1 MREAIEYKDL
11 RTIRYFFIEEY
22 TEKEVKLLRKAVAGT
37 WSNVMKTPDGFFS
50 VSFKENMDI
59 YFELEIG
66 DIIEVCLGRA
76 SLHKKLSYEN
86 VMIRKKFKNTDLL
99 IDGCLVEKCNDSE
112 DHLIKFDTINS
123 DVSNYLW
130 SLTGFIY
137 YLKNLSSGRS
147 YILCPH
153 MAYASITQY
162 SVWYLSGKQLV
173 PSIEYN
179 LEREKKMKKEDLSW
193 GNITKTELEV
203 MFEFRRLKRELSVHR
218 DDSSEGPLPLL
229 FAKIAAIGYAANVN
243 GSHWHWFAPQTGE
256 YEARRSRAMR
266 AINELQTKQ
275 IDDFINNTSLGHLLR
290 FDYEKHQKIAL
301 DEGMVSDI
309 KEGFLY
315 LANIVEKGGTPEKF
329 WDMIINSG
337 FEYEKDE
344 LKKKA
349 QLFIDSLNA

>member
-37 WSNVMKTPDGFFS
+37 WSNVMKTPDGFLS

-76 SLHKKLSYEN
+76 SLHKKLSYES

-130 SLTGFIY
+130 SLTGFTY

-147 YILCPH
+147 YILCPN

-193 GNITKTELEV
+193 RNITETELEV
-203 MFEFRRLKRELSVHR
+203 MFEFRRLKRELYDYR
-218 DDSSEGPLPLL
+218 DNSSEGPLPLL
-229 FAKIAAIGYAANVN
+229 FAKIAAVGYAANVN
-243 GSHWHWFAPQTGE
+243 SSHWYAPRTGE
-256 YEARRSRAMR
+256 YEARRSRAII
-266 AINELQTKQ
+266 AIKDLQTKK
-275 IDDFINNTSLGHLLR
+275 IDDFINNSSLGYLFR
-290 FDYEKHQKIAL
+290 FDYEKQRNTP

-315 LANIVEKGGTPEKF
+315 LAHIVEKGGTPEKF

-344 LKKKA
+344 LKKRA

>member
-1 MREAIEYKDL
+1 MRDAVEYKDL
-11 RTIRYFFIEEY
+11 RTIHYFFIEEY

-37 WSNVMKTPDGFFS
+37 WSNVMKTPDGFFLI
-50 VSFKENMDI
+50 SFMENMDI

-76 SLHKKLSYEN
+76 SLHKKLSYES

-203 MFEFRRLKRELSVHR
+203 MFEFRRLQRELYDYR
-218 DDSSEGPLPLL
+218 DNSSEGPLPLL
-229 FAKIAAIGYAANVN
+229 FAKIAAVGYAANVN
-243 GSHWHWFAPQTGE
+243 SSHWYAPLTGE

-266 AINELQTKQ
+266 VIEYLQTKQ
-275 IDDFINNTSLGHLLR
+275 IDDLINNTSLGHLLR
-290 FDYEKHQKIAL
+290 FDYKKHQKIAP

-344 LKKKA
+344 LKKRA

>member
-1 MREAIEYKDL
+1 MRDTVEYKDL

-37 WSNVMKTPDGFFS
+37 WSNVMKTPDSFFS

-76 SLHKKLSYEN
+76 SLHKKLSYES

-130 SLTGFIY
+130 SLTGFTY
-137 YLKNLSSGRS
+137 YLKNLSSGQS

-193 GNITKTELEV
+193 RNITETELEV

-218 DDSSEGPLPLL
+218 DDSSEGPFPLL
-229 FAKIAAIGYAANVN
+229 FAKIAAVGYAANVN
-243 GSHWHWFAPQTGE
+243 SSHWYAPRTGE

-266 AINELQTKQ
+266 AINDLQTKQ

-290 FDYEKHQKIAL
+290 FDYEKQRNTP

-315 LANIVEKGGTPEKF
+315 LAHIVEKGGTPEKF

-344 LKKKA
+344 LKKRA

>member
-1 MREAIEYKDL
+1 MREVVEYKDL
-11 RTIRYFFIEEY
+11 RTIHYFFIEEY
-22 TEKEVKLLRKAVAGT
+22 TEKEVKLLRKAIAGT
-37 WSNVMKTPDGFFS
+37 WSKVMKTPDGFFS
-50 VSFKENMDI
+50 VSFMENMDV

-193 GNITKTELEV
+193 RNITETELEV
-203 MFEFRRLKRELSVHR
+203 MFEFRRLQRELYDYR
-218 DDSSEGPLPLL
+218 DNSSEGPLPLL
-229 FAKIAAIGYAANVN
+229 FAKIAAVGYAANVN
-243 GSHWHWFAPQTGE
+243 SSHWYAPLTGE

-266 AINELQTKQ
+266 AIKDLQTKQ

-290 FDYEKHQKIAL
+290 FDYEKQRNTP

-344 LKKKA
+344 LKKRA

>member
-1 MREAIEYKDL
+1 MRDTVEYKDL

-76 SLHKKLSYEN
+76 SLHKKLSYES

-130 SLTGFIY
+130 SLTGFTY

-193 GNITKTELEV
+193 RNITETELEV
-203 MFEFRRLKRELSVHR
+203 MFEFRRLQRELYDYR
-218 DDSSEGPLPLL
+218 DNSSEGPLPLL
-229 FAKIAAIGYAANVN
+229 FAKIAAVGYAANVN
-243 GSHWHWFAPQTGE
+243 SSHWYAPRTGE

-266 AINELQTKQ
+266 AINDLQTKQ

-290 FDYEKHQKIAL
+290 SDYEKHQKIAP

-344 LKKKA
+344 LKKRA

>member
-1 MREAIEYKDL
+1 MH
-11 RTIRYFFIEEY
+11 YFFIEEY

-37 WSNVMKTPDGFFS
+37 LSNVMKTPDGFFS
-50 VSFKENMDI
+50 VSFMENMDI

-76 SLHKKLSYEN
+76 SLHKKLSYES

-130 SLTGFIY
+130 ALTGFKY

-193 GNITKTELEV
+193 RNITETELEV
-203 MFEFRRLKRELSVHR
+203 MFEFRRLQRELY
-218 DDSSEGPLPLL
+218 DYCDNSSEGPLPLL
-229 FAKIAAIGYAANVN
+229 FAKIAAVGYAAKVN
-243 GSHWHWFAPQTGE
+243 SSNWYAPRTGE

-266 AINELQTKQ
+266 AIGDLQTKQ

-290 FDYEKHQKIAL
+290 FDYEKQRNTP

-329 WDMIINSG
+329 WDMIIDSG

-344 LKKKA
+344 LKKRA
-349 QLFIDSLNA
+349 QLFIDSLNV

>member
-1 MREAIEYKDL
+1 MREAVEYKDL
-11 RTIRYFFIEEY
+11 RTMHYFFIEEY

-130 SLTGFIY
+130 SLTGFTY

-162 SVWYLSGKQLV
+162 SVWYLSGRQLV
-173 PSIEYN
+173 PSSEYN
-179 LEREKKMKKEDLSW
+179 LEREKKTKKEDLSW
-193 GNITKTELEV
+193 RNITETELEV

-229 FAKIAAIGYAANVN
+229 FAKIAAVGYAANVN
-243 GSHWHWFAPQTGE
+243 SSHWYAPRTGE

-290 FDYEKHQKIAL
+290 FDYEKQRNTP

-315 LANIVEKGGTPEKF
+315 LAHIVEKGGTPEKF

-344 LKKKA
+344 LKKRA

>member
-1 MREAIEYKDL
+1 MRDTVEYKDL

-22 TEKEVKLLRKAVAGT
+22 TEKEVKLLRKAVTGT

-50 VSFKENMDI
+50 ISFMEKMDV

-193 GNITKTELEV
+193 RNITETELEV

-229 FAKIAAIGYAANVN
+229 FAKIAAVGYAANVN
-243 GSHWHWFAPQTGE
+243 SSHWYAPRTGE

-344 LKKKA
+344 LKKRA

>member
-1 MREAIEYKDL
+1 MH
-11 RTIRYFFIEEY
+11 YFFIEEY

-37 WSNVMKTPDGFFS
+37 LSNVMKTPDGFFS
-50 VSFKENMDI
+50 VSFMENMDI

-76 SLHKKLSYEN
+76 SLHKKLSYES

-130 SLTGFIY
+130 ALTGFKY

-162 SVWYLSGKQLV
+162 SVWYLSGKRLV

-179 LEREKKMKKEDLSW
+179 LEREKKMKKKDLSW
-193 GNITKTELEV
+193 KNITETELEV
-203 MFEFRRLKRELSVHR
+203 MFEFRRLQRELY
-218 DDSSEGPLPLL
+218 DYCDNSSEGPLPLL
-229 FAKIAAIGYAANVN
+229 FAKIAAVGYAANVN
-243 GSHWHWFAPQTGE
+243 SSHWYAPQTEE

-266 AINELQTKQ
+266 AIGDLQTKQ

-290 FDYEKHQKIAL
+290 FDYEKQRNTP

-329 WDMIINSG
+329 WDMIIDSG

-344 LKKKA
+344 LKKRA
-349 QLFIDSLNA
+349 QLFIDSLNV

>member
-11 RTIRYFFIEEY
+11 ITIRYFFIEEY

-37 WSNVMKTPDGFFS
+37 WSNVMKTPDSFFS

-76 SLHKKLSYEN
+76 SLHKKLSYES

-130 SLTGFIY
+130 SLTGFTY

-193 GNITKTELEV
+193 RNITETELEV

-218 DDSSEGPLPLL
+218 DDSSEGPFPLL
-229 FAKIAAIGYAANVN
+229 FAKIAAVGYAANVN
-243 GSHWHWFAPQTGE
+243 SSHWYAPRTGE

-266 AINELQTKQ
+266 AINDLQTKQ

-290 FDYEKHQKIAL
+290 FDYEKQRNTP

-344 LKKKA
+344 LKKRA

>member
-76 SLHKKLSYEN
+76 SLHKKLSYES

-130 SLTGFIY
+130 SLTGFTY
-137 YLKNLSSGRS
+137 YLKNLSSGQS

-173 PSIEYN
+173 SSIEYN

-193 GNITKTELEV
+193 RNITETELEV

-218 DDSSEGPLPLL
+218 DDSSEGPFPLL
-229 FAKIAAIGYAANVN
+229 FAKIAAVGYAANVN
-243 GSHWHWFAPQTGE
+243 SSHWFAPRTGE

-266 AINELQTKQ
+266 AINDLQTKQ
-275 IDDFINNTSLGHLLR
+275 IDDFINNSSLGPLLR
-290 FDYEKHQKIAL
+290 FDYEKQRNTP

-344 LKKKA
+344 LKKRA

>member
-1 MREAIEYKDL
+1 MREAIEYKNL
-11 RTIRYFFIEEY
+11 RTVRYFFIEEY

-37 WSNVMKTPDGFFS
+37 LSNVMKTPDGFFS

-76 SLHKKLSYEN
+76 SLHKKLSYES

-99 IDGCLVEKCNDSE
+99 IDGCLVEKCKDSE

-193 GNITKTELEV
+193 RNITETELEV
-203 MFEFRRLKRELSVHR
+203 MFEFRRLKRELYDYR
-218 DDSSEGPLPLL
+218 DNSSEGPLPLL
-229 FAKIAAIGYAANVN
+229 FAKIAAVGYAAKVN
-243 GSHWHWFAPQTGE
+243 SSHWYAPLTGE

-266 AINELQTKQ
+266 AIGDLQTKQ

-290 FDYEKHQKIAL
+290 FDYEKQRNTP

-344 LKKKA
+344 LKKRA

>member
-11 RTIRYFFIEEY
+11 RTIHYFFIEEY
-22 TEKEVKLLRKAVAGT
+22 TEKEVKLLRKAVTGT

-50 VSFKENMDI
+50 ISFMEKMDV

-76 SLHKKLSYEN
+76 SLHKKLSYES

-99 IDGCLVEKCNDSE
+99 INGCPVEKCNDS
-112 DHLIKFDTINS
+112 
-123 DVSNYLW
+123 
-130 SLTGFIY
+130 
-137 YLKNLSSGRS
+137 
-147 YILCPH
+147 
-153 MAYASITQY
+153 
-162 SVWYLSGKQLV
+162 
-173 PSIEYN
+173 EYN

-229 FAKIAAIGYAANVN
+229 FAKIAAVGYAANVN
-243 GSHWHWFAPQTGE
+243 SSHWYAPLTGE
-256 YEARRSRAMR
+256 YETRRSRAMR
-266 AINELQTKQ
+266 VIEDLQTKQ

-290 FDYEKHQKIAL
+290 FDYEKHQKIAT

-315 LANIVEKGGTPEKF
+315 LAYIVEKGGTPEKF

-344 LKKKA
+344 LKKRA

>member
-1 MREAIEYKDL
+1 MRDTVEYKDL

-76 SLHKKLSYEN
+76 SLHKKLSYES

-130 SLTGFIY
+130 SLTGFTY

-193 GNITKTELEV
+193 RNITETELEV

-229 FAKIAAIGYAANVN
+229 FAKIADVGYAANVN
-243 GSHWHWFAPQTGE
+243 SSHWYTPRTGE

-266 AINELQTKQ
+266 AINDLQTKQ

-290 FDYEKHQKIAL
+290 FDYEKQRNTP

-315 LANIVEKGGTPEKF
+315 LAHIVEKGGTPEKF

-344 LKKKA
+344 LKKRA

>member
-1 MREAIEYKDL
+1 MRDTVEYKDL

-76 SLHKKLSYEN
+76 SLHKKLSYES

-130 SLTGFIY
+130 SLTGFTY

-153 MAYASITQY
+153 MAYASITQH

-193 GNITKTELEV
+193 RNITETELEV
-203 MFEFRRLKRELSVHR
+203 MFEFRRLQRELSVHR
-218 DDSSEGPLPLL
+218 DDSSEGPFPLL
-229 FAKIAAIGYAANVN
+229 FAKIAAVGYAANVN
-243 GSHWHWFAPQTGE
+243 SSHWYAPRTGE

-266 AINELQTKQ
+266 AINDLQTKQ
-275 IDDFINNTSLGHLLR
+275 IDDFINNSSLGPILR
-290 FDYEKHQKIAL
+290 FDYEKQRNTP

-315 LANIVEKGGTPEKF
+315 LAHIVEKGGTPEKF

-344 LKKKA
+344 LKKRA

>member
-1 MREAIEYKDL
+1 MRETVEYKDL
-11 RTIRYFFIEEY
+11 RMIRYFFIEEY

-37 WSNVMKTPDGFFS
+37 LSNVMKTPDGFFS
-50 VSFKENMDI
+50 VSFMENMDI

-76 SLHKKLSYEN
+76 SLHKKLSYES

-99 IDGCLVEKCNDSE
+99 IDGCLVEKCKDSE

-193 GNITKTELEV
+193 RNITETELEV
-203 MFEFRRLKRELSVHR
+203 MFEFRRLKRELYDYR
-218 DDSSEGPLPLL
+218 DNSSEGPLPLL
-229 FAKIAAIGYAANVN
+229 FAKIAAVGYAAKVN
-243 GSHWHWFAPQTGE
+243 SSNWYAPRTGE

-266 AINELQTKQ
+266 AIGDLQTKQ

-290 FDYEKHQKIAL
+290 FDYEKQCNTP

-344 LKKKA
+344 LKKRA

>member
-1 MREAIEYKDL
+1 MRDTVEYKDL

-37 WSNVMKTPDGFFS
+37 WSKVMKTPDGFFS
-50 VSFKENMDI
+50 VSFKENTNI

-76 SLHKKLSYEN
+76 SLHKKLSYES

-130 SLTGFIY
+130 SLTGFTY

-179 LEREKKMKKEDLSW
+179 LEREKKTKKEDLSW
-193 GNITKTELEV
+193 RNFTETELEV
-203 MFEFRRLKRELSVHR
+203 IFEFRRLQRELYDYR
-218 DDSSEGPLPLL
+218 DNSSEGPLPLL
-229 FAKIAAIGYAANVN
+229 FAKIAAVGYAANVN
-243 GSHWHWFAPQTGE
+243 SSHWYAPQTGE

-266 AINELQTKQ
+266 SIKDLQEKQ
-275 IDDFINNTSLGHLLR
+275 IDDFINNSSLGPLLR
-290 FDYEKHQKIAL
+290 FDYEKQRNTP

-315 LANIVEKGGTPEKF
+315 LAHIVEKGGTPEKF

-344 LKKKA
+344 LKKRA

>member
-76 SLHKKLSYEN
+76 SLHKKLSYES

-130 SLTGFIY
+130 SLTGFTY

-193 GNITKTELEV
+193 RNITETELEV

-229 FAKIAAIGYAANVN
+229 FAKIAAVGYAANVN
-243 GSHWHWFAPQTGE
+243 SSHWYAPRTGE

-266 AINELQTKQ
+266 AINDLQTKQ
-275 IDDFINNTSLGHLLR
+275 IDDFINNSSLGPLLR
-290 FDYEKHQKIAL
+290 FDYEKQRNTP

-315 LANIVEKGGTPEKF
+315 LANIVEKGETPEKF

-344 LKKKA
+344 LKKRA

>member
-1 MREAIEYKDL
+1 MRDTVEYKDL
-11 RTIRYFFIEEY
+11 RKIRYFFIEEY

-37 WSNVMKTPDGFFS
+37 WSKVMKTPDGFFS

-76 SLHKKLSYEN
+76 SLHKKLSYES

-99 IDGCLVEKCNDSE
+99 IDGCLVEKCKDSE

-130 SLTGFIY
+130 SLTGFTY

-179 LEREKKMKKEDLSW
+179 LEREKKMKK
-193 GNITKTELEV
+193 
-203 MFEFRRLKRELSVHR
+203 MKR
-218 DDSSEGPLPLL
+218 
-229 FAKIAAIGYAANVN
+229 
-243 GSHWHWFAPQTGE
+243 
-256 YEARRSRAMR
+256 
-266 AINELQTKQ
+266 
-275 IDDFINNTSLGHLLR
+275 
-290 FDYEKHQKIAL
+290 
-301 DEGMVSDI
+301 
-309 KEGFLY
+309 
-315 LANIVEKGGTPEKF
+315 
-329 WDMIINSG
+329 
-337 FEYEKDE
+337 
-344 LKKKA
+344 
-349 QLFIDSLNA
+349 

>member
-1 MREAIEYKDL
+1 MRDTVEYKDL

-76 SLHKKLSYEN
+76 SLHKKLSYES

-130 SLTGFIY
+130 SLTGFTY

-193 GNITKTELEV
+193 RNITETELEV

-218 DDSSEGPLPLL
+218 DDSSEGPFPLL
-229 FAKIAAIGYAANVN
+229 FAKIAAVGYAANVN
-243 GSHWHWFAPQTGE
+243 SSHWYAPRTGE

-266 AINELQTKQ
+266 AINDLQTKQ

-290 FDYEKHQKIAL
+290 FDYEKQRNTP

-315 LANIVEKGGTPEKF
+315 LAHIVEKGGTPEKF

-344 LKKKA
+344 LKKRA

>member
-1 MREAIEYKDL
+1 MRDAIEYKDL
-11 RTIRYFFIEEY
+11 RMIRYFFIEEY

-50 VSFKENMDI
+50 VSFMENMDI

-76 SLHKKLSYEN
+76 SLHKKLSYES

-130 SLTGFIY
+130 ALTGFKY

-193 GNITKTELEV
+193 RNITETELEV
-203 MFEFRRLKRELSVHR
+203 MFEFRRLKRELYDYR
-218 DDSSEGPLPLL
+218 DNSSEGPLPLL
-229 FAKIAAIGYAANVN
+229 FAKIAAVGYAAKVN
-243 GSHWHWFAPQTGE
+243 SSNWYAPRTGE

-266 AINELQTKQ
+266 AIGDLQTKQ

-290 FDYEKHQKIAL
+290 FDYEKQRNTP

-344 LKKKA
+344 LKKRA
-349 QLFIDSLNA
+349 QLFIDSLNV

>member
-1 MREAIEYKDL
+1 MRDTVEYKDL
-11 RTIRYFFIEEY
+11 RTMHYFFIEEY

-76 SLHKKLSYEN
+76 SLHKKLSYES

-147 YILCPH
+147 YILCPN

-193 GNITKTELEV
+193 RNITETELEV
-203 MFEFRRLKRELSVHR
+203 MFEFRRLQRELSVHR

-229 FAKIAAIGYAANVN
+229 FAKIAAVGYAANVN
-243 GSHWHWFAPQTGE
+243 SSHWYAPRTGE

-266 AINELQTKQ
+266 AINDLQTKQ

-290 FDYEKHQKIAL
+290 FDYEKQRNTP

-315 LANIVEKGGTPEKF
+315 LAHIVEKGGTPEKF

-344 LKKKA
+344 LKKRA

>member
-1 MREAIEYKDL
+1 MRETVEYKDL
-11 RTIRYFFIEEY
+11 RMIRYFFIEEY

-76 SLHKKLSYEN
+76 SLHKKLSYES

-130 SLTGFIY
+130 SLTGFKY

-193 GNITKTELEV
+193 RNITETELEV
-203 MFEFRRLKRELSVHR
+203 MFEFRRLKRELYDYR
-218 DDSSEGPLPLL
+218 DNSSEGPLPLL
-229 FAKIAAIGYAANVN
+229 FAKIAAVGYAANVN
-243 GSHWHWFAPQTGE
+243 SSHWYAPLTGE

-266 AINELQTKQ
+266 AIKDLQTKQ

-290 FDYEKHQKIAL
+290 FDYKKQRNTP

-344 LKKKA
+344 LKKRA

>member
-11 RTIRYFFIEEY
+11 RTIHYFFIEEY

-50 VSFKENMDI
+50 ISFMEKMDV

-193 GNITKTELEV
+193 KNITETELEV
-203 MFEFRRLKRELSVHR
+203 MFEFRRLQRELYDYR
-218 DDSSEGPLPLL
+218 DNSSEGPLPLL
-229 FAKIAAIGYAANVN
+229 FAKIAAVGYAAKVN
-243 GSHWHWFAPQTGE
+243 SSHWYAPRTGE
-256 YEARRSRAMR
+256 YETRRSRAMR
-266 AINELQTKQ
+266 VIEYLQTKQ
-275 IDDFINNTSLGHLLR
+275 IDDFIINTSLGHLLR
-290 FDYEKHQKIAL
+290 FDYEKHQKIAP
-301 DEGMVSDI
+301 DEDMVSDI

-344 LKKKA
+344 LKKRA

>member
-1 MREAIEYKDL
+1 MH
-11 RTIRYFFIEEY
+11 YFFIEEY

-50 VSFKENMDI
+50 ISFMEKMDV

-179 LEREKKMKKEDLSW
+179 LEREKKTKKEDLSW
-193 GNITKTELEV
+193 RNITETELEV

-229 FAKIAAIGYAANVN
+229 FAKIAAVGYAANVN
-243 GSHWHWFAPQTGE
+243 SSHWYAPRTGE

-290 FDYEKHQKIAL
+290 FDYEKQRNTP

-344 LKKKA
+344 LKKRA

>member
-1 MREAIEYKDL
+1 MRDTVEYKDL
-11 RTIRYFFIEEY
+11 ITIRYFFIEEY

-37 WSNVMKTPDGFFS
+37 LSNVMKTPDSFFS

-76 SLHKKLSYEN
+76 SLHKKLSYES

-99 IDGCLVEKCNDSE
+99 IDGCLVEKCKDSE

-137 YLKNLSSGRS
+137 YLKNLSSGRP

-193 GNITKTELEV
+193 RNITETELEV
-203 MFEFRRLKRELSVHR
+203 MFEFRRLKRELYDYR
-218 DDSSEGPLPLL
+218 DNSSEGPLPLL
-229 FAKIAAIGYAANVN
+229 FAKIAAVGYAAKVN
-243 GSHWHWFAPQTGE
+243 SSNWYAPRTGE

-266 AINELQTKQ
+266 AIGDLQTKQ

-290 FDYEKHQKIAL
+290 FDYEKQRNTP

-329 WDMIINSG
+329 WDMIIDSG

-344 LKKKA
+344 LKKRA
-349 QLFIDSLNA
+349 QLFIDSLNAQ

>member
-1 MREAIEYKDL
+1 MREVIEYKAL
-11 RTIRYFFIEEY
+11 RKTRYFFIEEH
-22 TEKEVKLLRKAVAGT
+22 TEKEVELLKKAVAGT
-37 WSNVMKTPDGFFS
+37 LTKVMKNPDGSFS
-50 VSFKENMDI
+50 VSFAKNTTV

-76 SLHKKLSYEN
+76 SLHKKLSYES

-99 IDGCLVEKCNDSE
+99 IDGCLVEKCHDSE

-130 SLTGFIY
+130 LLTGFIY

-147 YILCPH
+147 YILCPN

-162 SVWYLSGKQLV
+162 SVWYLSGKQLI

-179 LEREKKMKKEDLSW
+179 LEREKKMKKEKDLSW
-193 GNITKTELEV
+193 SNITETEV
-203 MFEFRRLKRELSVHR
+203 DVVFEFRRLWRELHENGYHSH
-218 DDSSEGPLPLL
+218 EGPLPLL
-229 FAKIAAIGYAANVN
+229 FAKIAAVGYAANVN
-243 GSHWHWFAPQTGE
+243 GSPWFAPQTVE
-256 YEARRSRAMR
+256 YEARRGRAMR
-266 AINELQTKQ
+266 AIVYLQNKKT
-275 IDDFINNTSLGHLLR
+275 DDLINSTPLGNLLR
-290 FDYEKHQKIAL
+290 YGYEKQHNAPEEDI
-301 DEGMVSDI
+301 VSDI
-309 KEGFLY
+309 KDGFLHLAY
-315 LANIVEKGGTPEKF
+315 LLGNEEDSEEF
-329 WDMIINSG
+329 WNAIINSG

>member
-22 TEKEVKLLRKAVAGT
+22 TEKEVKLLRKAVSGT
-37 WSNVMKTPDGFFS
+37 LSNVMKTPDGFLS

-76 SLHKKLSYEN
+76 SLHKTLSYES

-130 SLTGFIY
+130 SLTGFTY
-137 YLKNLSSGRS
+137 YLKNLSSGQS

-179 LEREKKMKKEDLSW
+179 LEREKKMKKEDLFW
-193 GNITKTELEV
+193 RNITETELEV
-203 MFEFRRLKRELSVHR
+203 MFEFRRLQREIYDYR
-218 DDSSEGPLPLL
+218 DNSSEGPLPLL
-229 FAKIAAIGYAANVN
+229 FAKIAAVGYAANVN
-243 GSHWHWFAPQTGE
+243 SSHWYAPRTGE

-266 AINELQTKQ
+266 AIKDLQAKQ
-275 IDDFINNTSLGHLLR
+275 IDDFLNNSSLGPLLR
-290 FDYEKHQKIAL
+290 FDYEKQRNTP

-337 FEYEKDE
+337 FEYEKEE
-344 LKKKA
+344 LKKRA

>member
-11 RTIRYFFIEEY
+11 RTMHYFFIEEY

-50 VSFKENMDI
+50 VSFKENIDI

-76 SLHKKLSYEN
+76 SLHKKLSYES

-130 SLTGFIY
+130 SLTGFTY
-137 YLKNLSSGRS
+137 YLKNLSSGQS

-193 GNITKTELEV
+193 RNITETELEV

-218 DDSSEGPLPLL
+218 DDSSEGPFPLL
-229 FAKIAAIGYAANVN
+229 FAKIAAVGYAANVN
-243 GSHWHWFAPQTGE
+243 SSHWYAPRTGE

-266 AINELQTKQ
+266 AINDLQTKQ
-275 IDDFINNTSLGHLLR
+275 IDDFINNSSLGPLLR
-290 FDYEKHQKIAL
+290 FDYEKQRNTP

-315 LANIVEKGGTPEKF
+315 LAHIVEKGGTPEKF

-344 LKKKA
+344 LKKRA

>member
-22 TEKEVKLLRKAVAGT
+22 TKKEVNLLRKAVSGT
-37 WSNVMKTPDGFFS
+37 WSNVMKTPDGFLS

-76 SLHKKLSYEN
+76 SLHKKLSYES

-130 SLTGFIY
+130 SLTGFTY

-193 GNITKTELEV
+193 RNITETELEV
-203 MFEFRRLKRELSVHR
+203 MFEFRRLQRELYDYR
-218 DDSSEGPLPLL
+218 DNSSEGPLPLL
-229 FAKIAAIGYAANVN
+229 FAKIAAVGYAANVN
-243 GSHWHWFAPQTGE
+243 SSHWYTPRTGE

-266 AINELQTKQ
+266 VIKDLQTKQ

-315 LANIVEKGGTPEKF
+315 LANIVEKGETPEKF

-344 LKKKA
+344 LKKRA

>member
-1 MREAIEYKDL
+1 MRDTVEYKDL

-76 SLHKKLSYEN
+76 SLHKKLSYES

-130 SLTGFIY
+130 SLTGFTY

-193 GNITKTELEV
+193 RNITETELEV

-229 FAKIAAIGYAANVN
+229 FAKIAAVGYAANVN
-243 GSHWHWFAPQTGE
+243 SSHWYAPRTGE

-266 AINELQTKQ
+266 AINDLQTKQ
-275 IDDFINNTSLGHLLR
+275 IDDFINNSSLGPLLR
-290 FDYEKHQKIAL
+290 FDYEKQRNTP

-315 LANIVEKGGTPEKF
+315 LAHIVEKGGTPEKF

-344 LKKKA
+344 LKKRA

>member
-1 MREAIEYKDL
+1 MREAVEYKDL
-11 RTIRYFFIEEY
+11 RTMHYFFIEEY

-50 VSFKENMDI
+50 ISFMEKMDV

-130 SLTGFIY
+130 SLTGFTY

-193 GNITKTELEV
+193 RNITETELEV
-203 MFEFRRLKRELSVHR
+203 IFEFRRLQRELYSHR
-218 DDSSEGPLPLL
+218 DNSSEGPLPLL
-229 FAKIAAIGYAANVN
+229 FAKIAAVGYAANVN
-243 GSHWHWFAPQTGE
+243 SSHWYAPQTEE

-266 AINELQTKQ
+266 AIGDLQTKQ

-290 FDYEKHQKIAL
+290 FDYEKQRNTP

-349 QLFIDSLNA
+349 QLFIDSLNV